1 MSECKLCKS
10 TDVST
15 FTEKSTFTYKNK
27 ELSYD
32 MAYSVCNSCDR
43 EFIDKNQIQ
52 QNEIGTREAKK
63 KVDGLL
69 SLGELFEMRNKFH
82 LTQEVASKV
91 FGGGPNAFSKYE
103 RGLVSQSAAM
113 DRLIRVSDAVPGVLD
128 WLKEYSGMND
138 TKPTFKLVYSD
149 SFHYQKKVSTDKGQW
164 KTKTNH
170 TEDLYIEQQE
180 QYG

>member
-32 MAYSVCNSCDR
+32 MTYSICNNCDR

-52 QNEIGTREAKK
+52 QNEIQVREAKK
-63 KVDGLL
+63 KVDSLL
-69 SLGELFEMRNKFH
+69 SLDELFEMRNKFH

-113 DRLIRVSDAVPGVLD
+113 DRLIRVADAVPGVLN
-128 WLKEYSGMND
+128 WLKEYSGINE
-138 TKPTFKLVYSD
+138 TKKTFKLAYSD
-149 SFHYQKKVSTDKGQW
+149 SRPYQKKVTSNKGCSM
-164 KTKTNH
+164 TRSNH
-170 TEDLYIEQQE
+170 SEDLYIGQQA